1 MSAKGANAAAPA
13 ATKGSLPAS
22 TQRWVLVGMLGA
34 VLLNV
39 QHIAPWCVPV
49 ALGAAAWRLWAPSP
63 MTQLRGRTMRV
74 AIAAV
79 LTLAVLVGFRTLNG
93 LDAGA
98 SLLVAMA
105 ALKLLETRGARDW
118 LVVIGASLFLLMAA
132 CLDAQDLWRA
142 PLYAAE
148 LWLLCTALYAVGNG
162 TSAATPAA
170 LLRSSSRSL
179 LLALPFAIVLFL
191 FFPRLPGSLWSIP
204 RDDEAVTGL
213 GEQMSP
219 GSISELIESHE
230 AALHVRFEG
239 PPPPPAQRYW
249 RGPVL
254 HDFDGYTWRRSRG
267 AFGPPAPVEFAG
279 TSYRYEITLEPSRHR
294 VLIALEL
301 PRGLPQQVPLVA
313 STFDYQLIGA
323 QPITSAI
330 SYRLESFPLHRN
342 TQPLQP
348 ALRRADLALPRAR
361 NPRTLELAQS
371 LRSGASDDR
380 AYIDAVLDYLRRG
393 GFKYSLAPPRLN
405 ANSIDELLFKTREG
419 FCGHYAS
426 AFATLM
432 RAGGIPARVVTGYL
446 GGEWNRFGE
455 YLLVRQSDAHAW
467 TEVWLEGSGW
477 VRVDPTAIVAPE
489 RLTRGL
495 DDVLTTASGAS
506 RRLHTPAWI
515 SSTVQAW
522 QAMNAWWQDEFIE
535 FNTFKQFNLLGVFG
549 FKDRDWEALVTLLA
563 VGGALWLA
571 LVAWR
576 ERRHN
581 APRRQDRLGRYWHAL
596 ERKLRRRGAPRAAY
610 EGPVAYCER
619 IARVHPEL
627 AAALR
632 ALARNYARMRYGP
645 SYSEE
650 RLQRFRRAVQS
661 FTTRLEP

>member
-1 MSAKGANAAAPA
+1 MSANAKGA
-13 ATKGSLPAS
+13 LPAS
-22 TQRWVLVGMLGA
+22 TLRWVLAGLIGA
-34 VLLNV
+34 VVLNV

-49 ALGAAAWRLWAPSP
+49 ALGAAAWRLWAPAHV
-63 MTQLRGRTMRV
+63 TQLRGRAMRV

-118 LVVIGASLFLLMAA
+118 LVVIGAALFLLMAA

-162 TSAATPAA
+162 PSAAAPAA

-179 LLALPFAIVLFL
+179 LLALPLAIVLFL

-204 RDDEAVTGL
+204 REDEAVTGL

-219 GSISELIESHE
+219 GSISELIESRE

-279 TSYRYEITLEPSRHR
+279 PSYSYEITLEPSRQR

-301 PRGLPQQVPLVA
+301 PRGLPQQVPLAA

-342 TQPLQP
+342 TQGLQP
-348 ALRRADLALPRAR
+348 SLRRADLALPPGR
-361 NPRTLELAQS
+361 NPHTLELAQS
-371 LRSGASDDR
+371 LRAGASDDR
-380 AYIDAVLDYLRRG
+380 AYVDAVLEYLRHG
-393 GFKYSLAPPRLN
+393 GFKYSLTPPRLN

-426 AFATLM
+426 AFAALM
-432 RAGGIPARVVTGYL
+432 RAAGIPARVVTGYL

-495 DDVLTTASGAS
+495 DDVLTAASGAP
-506 RRLHTPAWI
+506 RRLRAPAWI

-535 FNTFKQFNLLGVFG
+535 FNTFKQLNLLGSFG
-549 FKDRDWEALVTLLA
+549 LKDHDWEALVTLLA

-571 LVAWR
+571 LLAWR
-576 ERRHN
+576 ERRHS
-581 APRRQDRLGRYWHAL
+581 APRRQDSLGRCWRAL
-596 ERKLRRRGAPRAAY
+596 ERKLRRRGAPRAPY

-619 IARVHPEL
+619 IARAHPEL

-632 ALARNYARMRYGP
+632 ALARNYARMRYGR
-645 SYSEE
+645 SYSDE

-661 FTTRLEP
+661 FTARLEP

>member
-1 MSAKGANAAAPA
+1 
-13 ATKGSLPAS
+13 
-22 TQRWVLVGMLGA
+22 
-34 VLLNV
+34 
-39 QHIAPWCVPV
+39 
-49 ALGAAAWRLWAPSP
+49 
-63 MTQLRGRTMRV
+63 
-74 AIAAV
+74 
-79 LTLAVLVGFRTLNG
+79 
-93 LDAGA
+93 
-98 SLLVAMA
+98 
-105 ALKLLETRGARDW
+105 
-118 LVVIGASLFLLMAA
+118 
-132 CLDAQDLWRA
+132 
-142 PLYAAE
+142 
-148 LWLLCTALYAVGNG
+148 
-162 TSAATPAA
+162 

-219 GSISELIESHE
+219 GSISELIESHD

-301 PRGLPQQVPLVA
+301 PRGLPQQVPLVT

-342 TQPLQP
+342 TQRLQP
-348 ALRRADLALPRAR
+348 SLRRVDLALPRGR

-371 LRSGASDDR
+371 LRAGASDDR

-405 ANSIDELLFKTREG
+405 ADSVDELLFKTREG

-455 YLLVRQSDAHAW
+455 YLMVRQSDAHAW

-489 RLTRGL
+489 RLTREL
-495 DDVLTTASGAS
+495 DDVLTTASGAP
-506 RRLHTPAWI
+506 RRLRVPAWI

-563 VGGALWLA
+563 VGGSLWLA
-571 LVAWR
+571 LLAWR

-581 APRRQDRLGRYWHAL
+581 APRRQDRLGRYWHVL

-645 SYSEE
+645 GYSEE